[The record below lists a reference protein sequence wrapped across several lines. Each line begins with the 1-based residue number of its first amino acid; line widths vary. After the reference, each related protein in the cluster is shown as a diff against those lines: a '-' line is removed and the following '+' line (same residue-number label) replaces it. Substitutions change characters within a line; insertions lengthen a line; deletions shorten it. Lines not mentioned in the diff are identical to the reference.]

1 LVAQGAGIAAGAAAY
16 LLLGR
21 NKASPAAASPEE
33 GKKRMVRRHSS
44 GDHAFL
50 PTKKDRDAINQ
61 SQRSFGVRKGDIQ
74 DSEVRPLHSSGCA
87 ALFPPPFCTCST
99 ARDALATQ
107 GSQLPTTRGY

>member
-1 LVAQGAGIAAGAAAY
+1 MVAQGAGIAAGAAAY

-21 NKASPAAASPEE
+21 NKATAAASPEA

-74 DSEVRPLHSSGCA
+74 DSEVRPPVQA
-87 ALFPPPFCTCST
+87 AVRRCSPLPFCST
-99 ARDALATQ
+99 ARDARATQ